1 MQEYNAIARNIIMP
15 NISRRT
21 ARLPMPRVR
30 FEFRLLSEVWDM
42 AAGKPRMTVTMIV
55 F

>member
-1 MQEYNAIARNIIMP
+1 MARNRIMP
-15 NISRRT
+15 NISRRA
-21 ARLPMPRVR
+21 ARPPIPRAR